1 MESMGSTASNG
12 TAAAAAKLA
21 ADMRVAIADAVALL
35 GETASMTGEKVAA
48 VRTRAEASL
57 RRAKA
62 RIEELQPLLVERA
75 QAAVSAGEAHTR
87 SNPWAALGIAAGV
100 GAILGLLIGRR

>member
-1 MESMGSTASNG
+1 MEAMESTGSNG

-21 ADMRVAIADAVALL
+21 ADMKVVIADAEALL
-35 GETASMTGEKVAA
+35 RETASMSGEKIAA
-48 VRTRAEASL
+48 LRARAEASL
-57 RRAKA
+57 QRAKG

-75 QAAVSAGEAHTR
+75 QAAVGAGEAYTR
-87 SNPWAALGIAAGV
+87 SNPWAALGMAAGV